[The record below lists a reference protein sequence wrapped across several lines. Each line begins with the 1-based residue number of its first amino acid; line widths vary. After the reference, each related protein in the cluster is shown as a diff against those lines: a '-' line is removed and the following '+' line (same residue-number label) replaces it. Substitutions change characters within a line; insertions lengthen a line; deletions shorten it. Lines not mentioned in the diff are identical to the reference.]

1 MNKKTLEQLAVEHG
15 TPIVVIDHEAIRK
28 NYAKFRERLPRV
40 QIYYAVKANPAPEII
55 QTLYDLGSSFD
66 VASLAEFNLV
76 FDKIKHLP
84 PRELQNFIWDNVI
97 YANPIKKIDSLHVL
111 NLYKPLL
118 TYDSFEEAEKVRVH
132 CPDAGLLLRLKVPN
146 EGAMVDLSCKFGVE
160 PGEAVDLI
168 GKTVAGGVGVEGISF
183 HVGSQCTNPD
193 NFLRALKLCKEIF
206 DKAKAKGYDIGEK
219 TRGTTKRLI
228 DIGGGFPI
236 KYSGDEQ
243 SFADLAKVLNRE
255 FDKLFPEDEFDL
267 LAEPGRFIV
276 GNAGTAV
283 ASVILAKHSLKPVPS
298 YHIDDGVYH
307 TYSAMIYDH
316 VTPVLKAFKNGGERE
331 YAIFGPTCDGLDTVS
346 RNKYIP
352 NAPKVFLPRLESGD
366 FIYAE
371 NMGAYSTASSS
382 YFNGMPPAGVIH
394 VNR

>member
-1 MNKKTLEQLAVEHG
+1 
-15 TPIVVIDHEAIRK
+15 
-28 NYAKFRERLPRV
+28 
-40 QIYYAVKANPAPEII
+40 
-55 QTLYDLGSSFD
+55 
-66 VASLAEFNLV
+66 
-76 FDKIKHLP
+76 
-84 PRELQNFIWDNVI
+84 
-97 YANPIKKIDSLHVL
+97 VL

-118 TYDSFEEAEKVRVH
+118 TYDSFEEVEKIKRH
-132 CPDAGLLLRLKVPN
+132 CPDAGLLLRIKVPN

-160 PGEAVDLI
+160 SEDAPGLI
-168 GKTVAGGVGVEGISF
+168 EKTMTAGMGVEGISF

-206 DKAKAKGYDIGEK
+206 DKVKARGLDIGEK
-219 TRGTTKRLI
+219 TRGANKRLV

-243 SFADLAKVLNRE
+243 SFAELARILNRE
-255 FDKLFPEDEFDL
+255 FDRFFPEDEFDL

-283 ASVILAKHSLKPVPS
+283 AGIILAKHSRKPTPS

-307 TYSAMIYDH
+307 TYSAIIYDH
-316 VTPVLKAFKNGGERE
+316 VTPTLKSFKTGEEKE

-352 NAPKVFLPRLESGD
+352 NAPRVSLPKLESGD

-371 NMGAYSTASSS
+371 NMGAYSAASSS
-382 YFNGMPPAGVIH
+382 YFNGMPPAKMIH
-394 VNR
+394 VNQQHNFLK